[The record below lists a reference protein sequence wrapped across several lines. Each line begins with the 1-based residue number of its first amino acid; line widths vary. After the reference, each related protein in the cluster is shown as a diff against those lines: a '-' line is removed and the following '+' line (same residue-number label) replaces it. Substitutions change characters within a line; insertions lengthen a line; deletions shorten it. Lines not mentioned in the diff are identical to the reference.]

1 MELSSKYFSE
11 SNNSS
16 SKFTFNRSQ
25 LSSDK
30 TINNQNGGGFFCD
43 DDFNN
48 ILLECFSDNRPDIAC
63 YLLCKIKKNPIDID
77 NQDEFARNLFHYMSI
92 YASHC
97 NMVIHITNII
107 KNSSKSKLKKALNCS
122 DKFGNTPLHYATDL
136 GYNNLVKLY
145 IDCGGDPKIKN
156 KDGLY
161 IDIDN
166 NQENKQNEDNNVSI
180 IIASDSQVNTL
191 DFLNDVIP
199 QTINDSMGSFRKTVS
214 DKRQVYSPT
223 DIFRTE
229 DFINEIDS
237 NLKKIN
243 KDVNVKD
250 FDTVQTEEIINQI
263 LKKSRNPENSATIN
277 SVNSDN
283 LLERIIKRVD
293 EPLSQSSTEI
303 DNIMNNI
310 RHSGGSKKSK
320 SYKSDKSDKSNKS
333 NKSDK
338 SKSKKSKIS
347 RITGEKKIS
356 TYSEISNLTPLNSD
370 DSDLSDVARHI
381 SRQSSDIHERV
392 VMKIIELLKLNKDN
406 ADDVRLARN
415 YKAAVYRIVKE
426 KNPLLNNFDRAVEM
440 EKSITKEMLKS
451 IDIDEVSK
459 NIEKYM
465 SEKSATSIT
474 TDTLTPT
481 ATLTKSSITKSSN
494 SKSVSKKEKKE
505 KKVSKTKQKR
515 IPEFSA
521 TSALSS
527 LSNYSSDSHTNSYSS
542 DSEF

>member
-1 MELSSKYFSE
+1 MELSSKYLSE

-16 SKFTFNRSQ
+16 SKFTFNRTQ

-48 ILLECFSDNRPDIAC
+48 ILLECFSDNRPDVAC
-63 YLLCKIKKNPIDID
+63 YLLCKIKKNPTDID
-77 NQDEFARNLFHYMSI
+77 NQDEYGRNLFHYMSI

-97 NMVIHITNII
+97 NMVFHISNII
-107 KNSSKSKLKKALNCS
+107 KKSSKSKLKKVLNCC

-136 GYNNLVKLY
+136 GYHNLVKLY
-145 IDCGGDPKIKN
+145 IECGGDPKIKN

-166 NQENKQNEDNNVSI
+166 SEENKDNNVSI
-180 IIASDSQVNTL
+180 IIASDSQVNSL
-191 DFLNDVIP
+191 DFLNKVIP
-199 QTINDSMGSFRKTVS
+199 QTINDSVGSFRKTVS
-214 DKRQVYSPT
+214 DRRQVYSPT

-229 DFINEIDS
+229 DFINEIDT
-237 NLKKIN
+237 NLKNMIN
-243 KDVNVKD
+243 TKQSNSINNQENNNDDN
-250 FDTVQTEEIINQI
+250 DTVQTEEIIKQI
-263 LKKSRNPENSATIN
+263 LTRSRNSRNPENSATIN
-277 SVNSDN
+277 SINSDN

-293 EPLSQSSTEI
+293 ESLSKSSTNI
-303 DNIMNNI
+303 DSMYDI
-310 RHSGGSKKSK
+310 RQSGGDKKSKKKSK
-320 SYKSDKSDKSNKS
+320 SKS
-333 NKSDK
+333 
-338 SKSKKSKIS
+338 KSKIS

-370 DSDLSDVARHI
+370 DSDLSDVARHL

-406 ADDVRLARN
+406 ADDVLKARN
-415 YKAAVYRIVKE
+415 YKAAVYRIIKE

-451 IDIDEVSK
+451 IDIDKVSK
-459 NIEKYM
+459 EIEKHL
-465 SEKSATSIT
+465 SVKLTTSKT
-474 TDTLTPT
+474 NTATPT
-481 ATLTKSSITKSSN
+481 PTPTVSS
-494 SKSVSKKEKKE
+494 SKSKSESKKEKKE

-527 LSNYSSDSHTNSYSS
+527 LSNYSSDSNTNSYSS
-542 DSEF
+542 ESEF